1 MRNFLAH
8 HNEAQTGMDTM
19 EILRELPWA
28 MTRDLAGGMR
38 WIDAYNDTG
47 QRTDGLLAKVPFLAS
62 LGEWQGATD
71 RWFRGLT

>member
-1 MRNFLAH
+1 MVH
-8 HNEAQTGMDTM
+8 HNEEHTAMDTI
-19 EILRELPWA
+19 EILRELPWE

-62 LGEWQGATD
+62 LGEWQGATY
-71 RWFRGLT
+71 RGFRGLT